1 MKKFFST
8 VLAAAMSLGVLAF
21 APLRAEEKTEITLW
35 TYPIGAW
42 SKAETV
48 DQFLKNFNEVHPE
61 IEVHVE
67 YLDYKT
73 GDDKVTSAIEAKT
86 TPDLIFE
93 GPERLVSNWGAKG
106 LMLDLKDL
114 WTEDAVKDVSAVS
127 ESVVNACKSSDG
139 VFYEYP
145 MVMTTH
151 EMAINK
157 EAFEKA
163 DALQYIDLET
173 HSWTTENFVKAL
185 EALKASGQ
193 AQNLIVYCGGQG
205 GDQGTRALVTNL
217 YSGQFTDTEH
227 TKYTAN
233 SEQNVKALKLLQEL
247 GEKGLVTFDT
257 SAQAAEELQYFAN
270 GTVAMTL
277 AWNASNAANYAENI
291 QFTALPMNFPSDDGK
306 AELAGGIWGFGI
318 FDKGDEKRAAAAKE
332 FIKFMTQDPKQ
343 GAESVRATGFFPVHK
358 SLGDVY
364 AEADKDLA
372 ERMATFASFLP
383 NLGDYY
389 NVTPAWVEQ
398 RTAWWNMLQSV
409 GNGDDVEQAVKT
421 YTETLDQAIA
431 SVAK

>member
-1 MKKFFST
+1 MKKLFTTLLASAM
-8 VLAAAMSLGVLAF
+8 VLTGLALNPVQ
-21 APLRAEEKTEITLW
+21 ADEQTEITLW
-35 TYPIGAW
+35 TYPIGSW
-42 SKAETV
+42 SKEETV
-48 DQFLKNFNEVHPE
+48 NKFLENFNAAHPE
-61 IEVHVE
+61 IKVHVE

-86 TPDLIFE
+86 TPDIIFE

-114 WTEDAVKDVSAVS
+114 WTEEATKDIAAVS
-127 ESVVNACKSSDG
+127 QSVVDACKNTEG

-163 DALQYIDLET
+163 DALKYLDLEN
-173 HSWTTENFVKAL
+173 HSWTTEDFQKAL

-217 YSGQFTDTEH
+217 YSGQFTDKEH
-227 TKYTAN
+227 TKYTID
-233 SEQNVKALKLLQEL
+233 SEQNIKGLKLLQEL
-247 GEKGLVTFDT
+247 ADKELVTFDS

-277 AWNASNAANYAENI
+277 AWNASNAANYAQDI
-291 QFTALPMNFPSDDGK
+291 SFTAIPMNFPSDDGK

-318 FDKGDEKRAAAAKE
+318 FDKGDEAKANAAKE
-332 FIKFMTQDPKQ
+332 FIKFMTTDKSQA
-343 GAESVRATGFFPVHK
+343 AESVRATGFFPVHS
-358 SLGDVY
+358 SLGNVY
-364 AEADKDLA
+364 AELTGEEG
-372 ERMATFASFLP
+372 ERMETFAKFLP

-398 RTAWWNMLQSV
+398 RTAWWNMLQQI
-409 GNGDDVEQAVKT
+409 GNGDEVEKAVET
-421 YTETLDQAIA
+421 YTTTLGEAL
-431 SVAK
+431 AK